1 MKRLIVFGVLAYASL
16 FTWNTAYGQ
25 AIGQSEVD
33 NIASSLINQ
42 LNTLSRQI
50 SAIQGVASEL
60 SRNLA
65 GMVQS
70 GTRLVQRLQ
79 AESQSSGA
87 SGSGSDGWSG
97 ITSQFVDQTMQN
109 PFVTLIVNQA
119 NQIQRALTDI
129 GTQVQR
135 MIDSGTR
142 IITGAPGVG
151 KVAQWPESVLYQ
163 DASQPTTTTAA
174 PPPSTN
180 SGTGSASNTG
190 TTTTTTTSTDTHGI
204 SQTQSI
210 TGPAAQTAGQTSQ
223 TANNASGS
231 GAQIFTRTIELA
243 SQQMSQTQKVLQEVT
258 HQVSTLLATGS
269 RLVVGN
275 RGPSPIETVL
285 DVMQTVSREFDAIQG
300 LLRQVND
307 QFNRMVVTSTRTI
320 LGTDGLPSHPSHYA
334 DEEGNNLSQVVVTG
348 LTELADQ
355 LERLQQAFTQLAN
368 EVSTL
373 AVRTTNRILPGEHYS
388 RSKVAHKLVKRADAM
403 VVNGLQRAAGEI
415 TQNLGALGGT
425 LARIAGGMTGI
436 RIPTGGENDNRGLI
450 DDSQR
455 AFSGLNPIGVIGRG
469 VGNIANSLQRIVPS
483 VGRR

>member
-1 MKRLIVFGVLAYASL
+1 MKCLVLLSIIASTSLVPWNGVH
-16 FTWNTAYGQ
+16 GQ
-25 AIGQSEVD
+25 ASNQVD

-50 SAIQGVASEL
+50 SAIQGVATDL

-65 GMVQS
+65 GMFQTGS
-70 GTRLVQRLQ
+70 RLVQGLQ
-79 AESQSSGA
+79 AENQSTNESP
-87 SGSGSDGWSG
+87 DRGWSG

-109 PFVTLIVNQA
+109 PLVVLMVNQV

-129 GTQVQR
+129 GSQVQR

-142 IITGAPGVG
+142 IITGAPHSD
-151 KVAQWPESVLYQ
+151 AFADALWYQ
-163 DASQPTTTTAA
+163 DASQSPTTTTPA
-174 PPPSTN
+174 PPPATN
-180 SGTGSASNTG
+180 TGSGSASNTG
-190 TTTTTTTSTDTHGI
+190 TTTTATTSTDTHGI
-204 SQTQSI
+204 SQTQTV
-210 TGPAAQTAGQTSQ
+210 TGPAASAAGQASQ
-223 TANNASGS
+223 SANSASVN
-231 GAQIFTRTIELA
+231 GAQILTRTIELA
-243 SQQMSQTQKVLQEVT
+243 NQQMSQTQRVLQEVT
-258 HQVSTLLATGS
+258 HQVSSLLATGS
-269 RLVVGN
+269 RIVVGN

-285 DVMQTVSREFDAIQG
+285 DVMQTVSREFDAVQN

-307 QFNRMVVTSTRTI
+307 QFNRIIITSTRTI
-320 LGTDGLPSHPSHYA
+320 LGTDGLPNQVPRQYA
-334 DEEGNNLSQVVVTG
+334 NEERNGLSEVVVTG

-355 LERLQQAFTQLAN
+355 LERLQQAFTSLAN
-368 EVSTL
+368 EVS
-373 AVRTTNRILPGEHYS
+373 AFAARTTNRILPSHEKTHLNT
-388 RSKVAHKLVKRADAM
+388 HKRVKRADAL

-436 RIPTGGENDNRGLI
+436 RIPSVGESDNRGII

-469 VGNIANSLQRIVPS
+469 VGNIANSLQRIVPN